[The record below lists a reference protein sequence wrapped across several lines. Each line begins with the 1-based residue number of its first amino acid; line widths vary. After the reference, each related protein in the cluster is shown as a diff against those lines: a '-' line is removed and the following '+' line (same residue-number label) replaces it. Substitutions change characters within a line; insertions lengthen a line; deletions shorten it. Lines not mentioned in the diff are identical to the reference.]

1 VQAGLAVAHEGPRR
15 PGASQTNT
23 ARGET
28 TVQSTIDKYGSR
40 IHDGTIDPTRD
51 VNKMGSGL
59 IFDPDEELVPLQV
72 LGFGIYKLDGDSAG
86 ASTGD
91 REYVFVP
98 MEGSFTL
105 RVDGQSFTV
114 GREGGPFAAPIGA
127 SNASALY
134 VPRDSSYELSGTGEI
149 IYYTAPS
156 SRKMKA
162 VQVKQ
167 GEKPNLSRGDLFW
180 RRNVSTLIEP
190 GVSTNLI
197 IGETYSPPALWSGT
211 PIHIHD
217 VGNEAAGESEHEEV
231 YYHRSRMVG
240 REVPNYAVQLLFD
253 GKTMNR
259 AYLCPDRTVVA
270 IPGGSHPVVASPV
283 SDCIYSFGLAG
294 VEGPLGMR
302 DLADFVY
309 LKLIGP
315 LVEEL
320 RKGNQGKAAFSVPR
334 ARMDRFVAEHHLDE
348 LQTTVTEVI
357 LRECGISFV

>member
-1 VQAGLAVAHEGPRR
+1 VQ
-15 PGASQTNT
+15 T
-23 ARGET
+23 
-28 TVQSTIDKYGSR
+28 TIDKYGSR

-51 VNKMGSGL
+51 VTKLGSGL
-59 IFDPDEELVPLQV
+59 IFDPDDELVPLQV
-72 LGFGIYKLDGDSAG
+72 LGFGIHKLKDETTQGQ
-86 ASTGD
+86 TGE

-98 MEGSFTL
+98 MEGSFAV
-105 RVDGQSFTV
+105 RADGQTFHVS
-114 GREGGPFAAPIGA
+114 REGGPFAPAIGE
-127 SNASALY
+127 SNACALY
-134 VPRDSSYELSGTGEI
+134 IPRDCTYELSGSGEI

-156 SRKMKA
+156 SRRMKA
-162 VQVKQ
+162 VQIKP

-217 VGNEAAGESEHEEV
+217 VANEAAGESEHEEV
-231 YYHRSRMVG
+231 YYHRSRMTG

-259 AYLCPDRTVVA
+259 AYLCPDRTAVA

-294 VEGPLGMR
+294 VESPLGMR
-302 DLADFVY
+302 DLSDFAY
-309 LKLIGP
+309 LKLVGP
-315 LVEEL
+315 FVEQL
-320 RKGNQGKAAFSVPR
+320 RKENAGKAAFAVPR
-334 ARMDRFVAEHHLDE
+334 DQLDRFVGRGGLDE
-348 LQTTVTEVI
+348 LQATVTEVI
-357 LRECGISFV
+357 LRECGITFA